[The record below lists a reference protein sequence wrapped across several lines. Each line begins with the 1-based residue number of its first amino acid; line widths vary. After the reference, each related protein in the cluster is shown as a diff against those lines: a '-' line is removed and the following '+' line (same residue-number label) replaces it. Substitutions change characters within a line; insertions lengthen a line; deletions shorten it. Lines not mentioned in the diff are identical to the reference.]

1 MELSK
6 KDVQDFG
13 KDPVELRE
21 SEHYQLEYIENFVDK
36 WDELINWE
44 AREKTEG
51 DFFIRELE
59 KRNLKKILDV
69 ATGTGF
75 HSVRLLRAGFD
86 VVSADGSPEML
97 AKAFA
102 NGRDYGYILRTIQAD
117 WRWLNQDIN
126 GRFDSV
132 ICLANS
138 LTHLFSEHDRRKAL
152 AEFYSALRHD
162 GVLIIDHRNYDSIL
176 DNGYSS
182 KHSYYYCGKDVKA
195 EPEHIDPG
203 LARFRYEFP
212 DNSVYHLNMYPL
224 RKDYMVRLLKEVGFQ
239 TVKTYADFQET
250 DMVDDPDFYIHVA
263 EKKYKKS
270 FIVDGAIKES
280 KTPEFSEA
288 VETTKSYYDSEAADR
303 FYFNVWGGE
312 DIHIGLYQDDEE
324 SIFDASRRTVEHM
337 ASLIPQEIT
346 DQTRILDLGA
356 GYGGSARYLAR
367 TYGCKVV
374 ALNLSELQNQRNRKM
389 NRKANLGHL
398 IDVVDGN
405 FENVPYSEN
414 SFDVIWSQDSFLHSG
429 DREKVVIEASRLLKS
444 GGTFIFTDP
453 MQVKDV
459 PKKELKPVLD
469 RIHLETM
476 GSIDFYS
483 NMATK
488 YGFEEVAIEDHT
500 YQLINHYGRV
510 KKELEGRYDEIIK
523 ICGADYVDRMIE
535 GLTHWVD
542 KGEKNYL
549 KWGMLV
555 FTKK

>member
-6 KDVQDFG
+6 KDLQDFG

-21 SEHYQLEYIENFVDK
+21 SEHYQLEYIQNFVEK

-44 AREKTEG
+44 AREQTEG

-102 NGRDYGYILRTIQAD
+102 NGRDFGYILRTIQAD

-152 AEFYSALRHD
+152 AEFYSALTHD

-176 DNGYSS
+176 DNGFSS

-212 DNSVYHLNMYPL
+212 DKSVFHLNMYPL

-250 DMVDDPDFYIHVA
+250 DMVEDPDFYIHVA

-270 FIVDGAIKES
+270 FVVDGAFKER
-280 KTPEFSEA
+280 KKPETSEA
-288 VETTKSYYDSEAADR
+288 VEKSKEYYDSESADR

-312 DIHIGLYQDDEE
+312 DIHVGLYQDDKE
-324 SIFDASRRTVEHM
+324 SIYDASRRTVEHM
-337 ASLIPQEIT
+337 VSLIPHEIT
-346 DQTRILDLGA
+346 DKTRILDLGA
-356 GYGGSARYLAR
+356 GYGGSARYLAKN
-367 TYGCKVV
+367 YGCKVV
-374 ALNLSELQNQRNRKM
+374 ALNLSELQNQRDRKM
-389 NRKANLGHL
+389 NRKAGLGHL

-405 FENVPYSEN
+405 FESVPYDDD

-429 DREKVVIEASRLLKS
+429 DREKVIIEASRLLSS

-459 PKKELKPVLD
+459 PKKEIQPVLD
-469 RIHLETM
+469 RINLETM
-476 GSIDFYS
+476 GSIDFYRK
-483 NMATK
+483 MATK
-488 YGFEEVAIEDHT
+488 YGFEEIIVEDHSP
-500 YQLINHYGRV
+500 QLVNHYSRV
-510 KKELEGRYDEIIK
+510 KKELQSRYDEIIK
-523 ICGADYVDRMIE
+523 ICGSDYVDRMIE

-542 KGEKNYL
+542 KGGKNYL
-549 KWGMLV
+549 KWGILV

>member
-1 MELSK
+1 MEPTK
-6 KDVQDFG
+6 GDVQDFG
-13 KDPVELRE
+13 ENPVDLRE
-21 SEHYQLEYIENFVDK
+21 SEHYQLEYIQNLVEK

-44 AREKTEG
+44 ARAKTEG
-51 DFFIRELE
+51 DFFIKELE
-59 KRNLKKILDV
+59 KRSARKVLDV

-75 HSVRLLRAGFD
+75 HSIRLLKAGFD
-86 VVSADGSPEML
+86 VISADGSPEML

-117 WRWLNQDIN
+117 WRWLNRDIT
-126 GRFDSV
+126 GRFDAL

-195 EPEHIDPG
+195 EPEYIDPG

-212 DNSVYHLNMYPL
+212 DKSVYHLNMYPL

-250 DMVDDPDFYIHVA
+250 YMVDDPDFYIHVA
-263 EKKYKKS
+263 EKKYRKS
-270 FIVDGAIKES
+270 FLLSG
-280 KTPEFSEA
+280 KTSGETIPGISQA
-288 VETTKSYYDSEAADR
+288 VEKTKDYYDSEAADR

-312 DIHIGLYQDDEE
+312 DIHIGIYYHDNE
-324 SIFDASRRTVEHM
+324 SIYDASRRTVEHM
-337 ASLIPQEIT
+337 ASLIPHEISEET
-346 DQTRILDLGA
+346 TLLDLGS

-367 TYGCKVV
+367 TFGCKVV
-374 ALNLSELQNQRNRKM
+374 ALNLSELQNQRNRKI
-389 NRKANLGHL
+389 NREAQLDHL
-398 IDVVDGN
+398 IEVVDGN
-405 FENVPYSEN
+405 FEDVPFDDN
-414 SFDVIWSQDSFLHSG
+414 SFDIIWSQDSFLHSG
-429 DREKVVIEASRLLKS
+429 DREKVMIEASRLLKS

-453 MQVKDV
+453 MQVEDV

-476 GSIDFYS
+476 GSIDYYC

-488 YGFEEVAIEDHT
+488 YGFEKVAIEDHT
-500 YQLINHYGRV
+500 PQLINHYSHVR
-510 KKELEGRYDEIIK
+510 KELEHRYAEIIR

-535 GLTHWVD
+535 GLKHWVE
-542 KGEKNYL
+542 KGKKNYL
-549 KWGMLV
+549 QWGILL

>member
-1 MELSK
+1 MTK
-6 KDVQDFG
+6 KNVQDFG
-13 KDPVELRE
+13 KNPVALRE
-21 SEHYQLEYIENFVDK
+21 SEHYQLEYIQNLVEK
-36 WDELINWE
+36 WDELIDWK
-44 AREKTEG
+44 AREQTEG

-59 KRNLKKILDV
+59 KRNLKKVLDV

-75 HSVRLLRAGFD
+75 HSIRLLKAGFD

-176 DNGYSS
+176 DNGFSS
-182 KHSYYYCGKDVKA
+182 KHAYYYCGKDIKA

-212 DNSVYHLNMYPL
+212 DKSVYHLNMYPL
-224 RKDYMVRLLKEVGFQ
+224 RKDYMIRLLKEVGFQ

-250 DMVDDPDFYIHVA
+250 NMVDDPDFYIHVA
-263 EKKYKKS
+263 EKKYRKS
-270 FIVDGAIKES
+270 FTVSGANEEM
-280 KTPEFSEA
+280 TEPEFSKA
-288 VETTKSYYDSEAADR
+288 VEKTKNYYDSEAADR

-312 DIHIGLYQDDEE
+312 DIHIGIYESDDEPI
-324 SIFDASRRTVEHM
+324 SDASRRTVEQM
-337 ASLIPQEIT
+337 SSLIPQKIT
-346 DQTRILDLGA
+346 KDTKILDMGA
-356 GYGGSARYLAR
+356 GYGGSARYLAK

-374 ALNLSELQNQRNRKM
+374 ALNLSELQNQRDRKM
-389 NRKANLGHL
+389 NREANLGHH

-405 FENVPYSEN
+405 FEKVPFDDN

-429 DREKVVIEASRLLKS
+429 NREQVIVEASRLLKS

-476 GSIDFYS
+476 GSIAFYRH
-483 NMATK
+483 MATK
-488 YGFEEVAIEDHT
+488 YGFEEVVIEDHT
-500 YQLINHYGRV
+500 SQLINHYGRI
-510 KKELEGRYDEIIK
+510 KKELKGRYQEIIK
-523 ICGADYVDRMIE
+523 ICGSDYVDRMIE

-549 KWGMLV
+549 KWGILV

>member
-337 ASLIPQEIT
+337 TSLIPQEIT

-374 ALNLSELQNQRNRKM
+374 ALNLSELQNQR

>member
-337 ASLIPQEIT
+337 TSLIPQEIT

>member
-1 MELSK
+1 MELTK
-6 KDVQDFG
+6 RDVQDFG
-13 KDPVELRE
+13 KNPIDLRE
-21 SEHYQLEYIENFVDK
+21 SEHYQLEYIQNLVEK

-44 AREKTEG
+44 AREQTEG

-59 KRNLKKILDV
+59 KRNSKKVLDV

-75 HSVRLLRAGFD
+75 HSIRLLKAGFD

-176 DNGYSS
+176 DNGFSS

-212 DNSVYHLNMYPL
+212 DKSVYHLNMFPL
-224 RKDYMVRLLKEVGFQ
+224 RKDYMIRLLKEVGFQ

-250 DMVDDPDFYIHVA
+250 YMVDDPDFYIHVA
-263 EKKYKKS
+263 EKKYKKTFVLS
-270 FIVDGAIKES
+270 GITEED
-280 KTPEFSEA
+280 KTEGLSET
-288 VETTKSYYDSEAADR
+288 VNKTKDYYDSEAADR

-312 DIHIGLYQDDEE
+312 DIHIGLYENDEE
-324 SIFDASRRTVEHM
+324 PVFDASKRTVEHM
-337 ASLIPQEIT
+337 AGLIPQKIT
-346 DQTRILDLGA
+346 NNTRILDLGA
-356 GYGGSARYLAR
+356 GYGGSARYLAK
-367 TYGCKVV
+367 TYGCRVV
-374 ALNLSELQNQRNRKM
+374 ALNLSELQNQRDRKM
-389 NRKANLGHL
+389 NREAKLSHL

-405 FENVPYSEN
+405 FEEVPFDDN

-453 MQVKDV
+453 MQVADV
-459 PKKELKPVLD
+459 PKKEIKPVLD
-469 RIHLETM
+469 RIHLDTM
-476 GSIDFYS
+476 GSIDYYRQ
-483 NMATK
+483 MASK
-488 YGFEEVAIEDHT
+488 YGFEEITIEDHT
-500 YQLINHYGRV
+500 HQLINHYGRI
-510 KKELEGRYDEIIK
+510 KRELESRYDEIIK
-523 ICGADYVDRMIE
+523 ICGSDYVDKMIG

-542 KGEKNYL
+542 KGQKNYL
-549 KWGMLV
+549 RWGILV
-555 FTKK
+555 FSKK